1 MYAAYFGLKELPFS
15 IAPNPAYLY
24 LGQKHRDALAHLLY
38 GVRGDSGVI
47 LLTGEVGTGKTTLCR
62 RLLEEAPKDVE
73 TAFILNPRLT
83 EVELLTSVCEEFGIA
98 RPQKPTLKTLV
109 DRLNRH
115 LLAANA
121 RNRRCLLII
130 DEAQNLSE
138 AVLEQLRLLTNL
150 ETNTRKLL
158 QIILLG
164 QPELL
169 RTLGRPGLRQLNQ
182 RITARYHLRELGR
195 QDTASYIR
203 HRLAVAGSHAALF
216 SPGALRLVHR
226 LSGGIPRLINLV
238 CDRAL
243 LGAFAHDRQGVDWWT
258 LARAAREALGRRRS
272 FRLALAAAMAA
283 LLACLGAGLLYW
295 QLSGQAELAA
305 PRPPASQTVQLPLD
319 GHPQPEAAYHDLF
332 ALWGLSFADRQSP
345 PCELAARVGLG
356 CHSLDAGLPALL
368 ALDRPAVLRLASAWF
383 TLSRAEA
390 EALTLIAGKRQFQM
404 AQRDFL
410 AEWDGKAY
418 LLWQTPPAWPA
429 PLQLN
434 DRGEAALY
442 LRARLA
448 KAAGQARPAQPG
460 LAFDESARQQLKDFQ
475 ASVGLAPTGAPDA
488 PTWIHLNSLFGDS
501 LPSLE
506 PREPGS

>member
-73 TAFILNPRLT
+73 TAFILNPRMT

-109 DRLNRH
+109 DRLNKH

-243 LGAFAHDRQGVDWWT
+243 LGAFAHDRQSVDWWT
-258 LARAAREALGRRRS
+258 LARAAREALGRRRP
-272 FRLALAAAMAA
+272 FRLALAAVVA
-283 LLACLGAGLLYW
+283 LLACLGAGFLYW
-295 QLSGQAELAA
+295 QLGQQAQLAA
-305 PRPPASQTVQLPLD
+305 APQAPASQLVRAPLA
-319 GHPQPEAAYHDLF
+319 GHSQPEAAYHDLF

-356 CHSLDAGLPALL
+356 CHSLDAGLGALL

-390 EALTLIAGKRQFQM
+390 GALTLIAGKRQFQM
-404 AQRDFL
+404 ARRDFL

-448 KAAGQARPAQPG
+448 KAAGEARPALPG
-460 LAFDESARQQLKDFQ
+460 IAFDEAAMQQLKDFQ

-506 PREPGS
+506 PRAPGS